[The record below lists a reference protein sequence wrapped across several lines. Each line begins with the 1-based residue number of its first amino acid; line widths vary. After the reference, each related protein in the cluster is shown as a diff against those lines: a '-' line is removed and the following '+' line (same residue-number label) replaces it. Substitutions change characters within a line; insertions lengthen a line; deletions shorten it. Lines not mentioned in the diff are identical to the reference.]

1 MNADELEIRR
11 REAARWL
18 AIAEEDLRVSRGC
31 LKLEIPAPGS
41 AAYHCQQAAEKVV
54 KGLLVI
60 AGAAFSRTHDMDEL
74 VDLAL
79 ADYPD
84 QKSALEAVRRLT
96 LWGIAYRYPGP
107 EDVPEP
113 VPTDSEIETTLTNV
127 EALAGHLH
135 RAVPRAGGE
144 TGSS

>member
-1 MNADELEIRR
+1 MNADEIEIRR

-60 AGAAFSRTHDMDEL
+60 AGAAFTRTHDMDEL

-79 ADYPD
+79 AHYPD
-84 QKSALEAVRRLT
+84 QKSSFGGGPPTKPYGESPTA
-96 LWGIAYRYPGP
+96 IPG
-107 EDVPEP
+107 
-113 VPTDSEIETTLTNV
+113 
-127 EALAGHLH
+127 
-135 RAVPRAGGE
+135 GGA
-144 TGSS
+144 